1 MVKSAKAAN
10 STIGLSRLV
19 FAPLIT
25 DNDKIAAYGELRR
38 LPGAIEATVTPGG
51 GEPSIQYAD
60 DIEFAVLWPD
70 PEITVRIRVADLPL
84 AMRQLFVGG
93 HMDANGVW
101 VKGPRKQVRYFAV
114 GWRALKSDGKYRYT
128 WLYKCRARETEQSF
142 GTRQGASINRRE
154 PEIEFTAIRLR
165 YSGAYQ
171 AVADEGQNGFV
182 GGSAFLGSVYGYPG
196 DYSLLLDDVN
206 YAVED
211 DENALILTT
220 DPTATYSL
228 SESGTALI
236 ITTT

>member
-101 VKGPRKQVRYFAV
+101 VKGPRKKVKYFAI

-142 GTRQGASINRRE
+142 GTRQGASLNRRE

-211 DENALILTT
+211 NGTELILTT
-220 DPTATYSL
+220 DPTANYSL
-228 SESGTALI
+228 SEAGTAI
-236 ITTT
+236 VITTT